1 MKYYITVYYNEKG
14 KKLTKQDK
22 YQFHID
28 YSYDLTKEMMDC
40 FVWNEVPNDLIS
52 SYSFDTSRVYSSLV
66 PGDYICVKCTKT
78 ERNGSSSWEEIH
90 VVKSVDND
98 KIVLD
103 DFEYDFQLNGVA
115 ITRKKKD
122 IPVLK
127 IPSKEK
133 IDEYKEQMKKEK
145 LWGEL
150 YDFVVEPND
159 NMDDPYSAPLC
170 PYYITSS
177 DLEEVLN
184 ILRGQYKNDS
194 NY

>member
-28 YSYDLTKEMMDC
+28 YSYDLSKEMMDYL
-40 FVWNEVPNDLIS
+40 VWNEVPHDLIS
-52 SYSFDTSRVYSSLV
+52 SYSFDTSSIYSSLV
-66 PGDYICVKCTKT
+66 PGDYVCVKCTKT
-78 ERNGSSSWEEIH
+78 ERNGSSSWTEMHI
-90 VVKSVDND
+90 VKSIDND

-103 DFEYDFQLNGVA
+103 DFEYDFYLNGVA

-127 IPSKEK
+127 IPSKEEV
-133 IDEYKEQMKKEK
+133 DEYKEQMKKEK

-150 YDFVVEPND
+150 YDFVVEPNN

-170 PYYITSS
+170 PNYITSS

-184 ILRGQYKNDS
+184 ILRGQ
-194 NY
+194 

>member
-52 SYSFDTSRVYSSLV
+52 SYSFDTSEVYSSLV
-66 PGDYICVKCTKT
+66 PGDYVYVKCTKT
-78 ERNGSSSWEEIH
+78 ERNGSSSWTEMHKVE
-90 VVKSVDND
+90 SVDND

-115 ITRKKKD
+115 ITRKKRD

-127 IPSKEK
+127 IPSKE
-133 IDEYKEQMKKEK
+133 EVEGYKERMKKEK
-145 LWGEL
+145 LWGEI
-150 YDFVVEPND
+150 YDFVVAPND
-159 NMDDPYSAPLC
+159 NMDDPYDAPLC
-170 PYYITSS
+170 PDYITSS

-184 ILRGQYKNDS
+184 ILRGQ
-194 NY
+194 

>member
-14 KKLTKQDK
+14 KKLTKQDS
-22 YQFHID
+22 YQFHMD
-28 YSYDLTKEMMDC
+28 CSYDLSKEMMDYL
-40 FVWNEVPNDLIS
+40 VWNEVPHDLIS
-52 SYSFDTSRVYSSLV
+52 SYSFDTSSIYSTLV

-78 ERNGSSSWEEIH
+78 ERNGSSLWTEMH

-103 DFEYDFQLNGVA
+103 DFEYDFYLNGVA

-127 IPSKEK
+127 IPSKEE
-133 IDEYKEQMKKEK
+133 IDEYKERMKKEK
-145 LWGEL
+145 LWGEI
-150 YDFVVEPND
+150 YDFVVAPNE
-159 NMDDPYSAPLC
+159 NMDDPYDAPLC
-170 PYYITSS
+170 PDYITSS

>member
-1 MKYYITVYYNEKG
+1 MKYYITVHYNEKG
-14 KKLTKQDK
+14 KKLTKQDE
-22 YQFHID
+22 YQFHMD
-28 YSYDLTKEMMDC
+28 CSYDLTKEMMDC
-40 FVWNEVPNDLIS
+40 LVWDEVPHDLIS
-52 SYSFDTSRVYSSLV
+52 SYSFDSSVVYSSLV
-66 PGDYICVKCTKT
+66 PGDCVYVKCTKT
-78 ERNGSSSWEEIH
+78 ERSGTSSWKEMHE
-90 VVKSVDND
+90 VKSVDND

-103 DFEYDFQLNGVA
+103 DFEYDFYFNGVA

-127 IPSKEK
+127 IPSKEEV
-133 IDEYKEQMKKEK
+133 DEYKEQMKKEK

-159 NMDDPYSAPLC
+159 TMDDQNKAPLC
-170 PYYITSS
+170 PDYITSS

-184 ILRGQYKNDS
+184 ILRGKYKNDS

>member
-14 KKLTKQDK
+14 KKLTKQDR
-22 YQFHID
+22 YLFHID
-28 YSYDLTKEMMDC
+28 YSYALSKEMMDYL
-40 FVWNEVPNDLIS
+40 VWNEVPHDLIS
-52 SYSFDTSRVYSSLV
+52 SYSFDTSAVYSSLV
-66 PGDYICVKCTKT
+66 PGDYVYVKCTKT
-78 ERNGSSSWEEIH
+78 ERNGSSSWTEMHE
-90 VVKSVDND
+90 VKSVDND

-103 DFEYDFQLNGVA
+103 DFEYDFYLNGVA

-127 IPSKEK
+127 IPSKEEV
-133 IDEYKEQMKKEK
+133 DEYKEQMKKEK

-159 NMDDPYSAPLC
+159 NKDDSYDDPSC
-170 PYYITSS
+170 PDYITSS

-184 ILRGQYKNDS
+184 ILRRHYNNDT

>member
-14 KKLTKQDK
+14 KKLTKQDS

-28 YSYDLTKEMMDC
+28 CSYDLSKEMMDYL
-40 FVWNEVPNDLIS
+40 VWNEVPHDLIS
-52 SYSFDTSRVYSSLV
+52 SYSFDTSSIYSTLV

-78 ERNGSSSWEEIH
+78 ERNGSSSWTEMH

-98 KIVLD
+98 KIILD
-103 DFEYDFQLNGVA
+103 DFEYDFYLNGVA

-127 IPSKEK
+127 IPSKEE
-133 IDEYKEQMKKEK
+133 IDEYKEQMKKKK

-159 NMDDPYSAPLC
+159 NMDDPYGAPLC
-170 PYYITSS
+170 PNYITSF

-184 ILRGQYKNDS
+184 ILRRHYKNDS
-194 NY
+194 DY